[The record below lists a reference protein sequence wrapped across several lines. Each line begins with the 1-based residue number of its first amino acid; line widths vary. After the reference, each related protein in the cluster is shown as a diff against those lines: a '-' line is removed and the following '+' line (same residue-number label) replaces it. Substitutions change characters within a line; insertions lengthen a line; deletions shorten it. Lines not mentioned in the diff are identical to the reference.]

1 MESHLPA
8 SPVQTAFGHCCW
20 MVQVEVDDRRDVEGE
35 RLCKQEDR
43 PSQSDAGLELI
54 ARCLCSMFD

>member
-1 MESHLPA
+1 MESHLLA

-35 RLCKQEDR
+35 RLCKQEGH